1 MYGQRY
7 ERLRVSVSLKIRFRL
22 TCLPLRRQLVDLF
35 GQVFD
40 SFCLVLPIC
49 KLKHIPSAMASGAL
63 RRLMAEYKQLLVNP
77 PEGLIAGPMS
87 EDNFFEWESCITG
100 PDGTDFADG
109 VFVARL
115 SFPQVSKATNQTSL
129 QITVLIKVSFHS
141 H

>member
-1 MYGQRY
+1 
-7 ERLRVSVSLKIRFRL
+7 
-22 TCLPLRRQLVDLF
+22 
-35 GQVFD
+35 
-40 SFCLVLPIC
+40 
-49 KLKHIPSAMASGAL
+49 MASGAL